1 MNKITIVKVGG
12 KVVENESSI
21 KVLLTNFAEIE
32 GYKILVHGGGV
43 LATKMAEQLGIESR
57 MVEGRRITDIET
69 LRIVTMV
76 YAGLVNKNIV
86 ASMQALNINA
96 IGLTGADLNII
107 RSTKRPV
114 KTIDYGFVG
123 DVEEINTEALKLL
136 LINDYIPVLSPI
148 THDKKG
154 NLLNTNADTIANEI
168 AKALAK
174 HDEVTLIYC
183 FEKSGVLLDEN
194 DDNSIITTIN
204 RSLFEEYKA
213 KGIIRGG
220 MIPKLEN
227 ALQAV
232 EKGVKQVI
240 ITKASELLSD
250 KGTCVKL

>member
-1 MNKITIVKVGG
+1 MNKLTIVKVGG
-12 KVVENESSI
+12 KIVENDSSLHA
-21 KVLLTNFAEIE
+21 LLTNFAEIE

-43 LATKMAEQLGIESR
+43 LATKIAEQLGVESR
-57 MVEGRRITDIET
+57 MVEGRRITDVDT

-86 ASMQALNINA
+86 ASLQALNINA

-107 RSTKRPV
+107 RSRKRPV
-114 KTIDYGFVG
+114 KTIDYGFAG
-123 DVEEINTEALKLL
+123 DVEEIHTETLKLL
-136 LINDYIPVLSPI
+136 LNNEFVPVLSPI
-148 THDKKG
+148 THDRQG
-154 NLLNTNADTIANEI
+154 NLLNTNADTIANET

-174 HDEVTLIYC
+174 HYDTTLIYC

-194 DDNSIITTIN
+194 DENSVIHEIN
-204 RSLFEEYKA
+204 ISLFDEYKT
-213 KGIIRGG
+213 KGVIRGG

-240 ITKASELLSD
+240 ITKASEILSR
-250 KGTCVKL
+250 KGTYIK